1 MTSLHD
7 VVETEIYKAPT
18 GLYEDTAQQYAG
30 WWYCVIPTATIER
43 EGLPLPLFVRSDDA
57 EYALRCKP
65 KFMSMVFAFGIIP
78 LSLSIVLPWSVIR

>member
-43 EGLPLPLFVRSDDA
+43 EGLPLPYLFV
-57 EYALRCKP
+57 L
-65 KFMSMVFAFGIIP
+65 MMLSMRFVANP
-78 LSLSIVLPWSVIR
+78 SSCP